1 MGFKNKKYFII
12 DTSSLP
18 QNLQFVIDS
27 MFMVVL
33 GSEISLIPKSL
44 INGINKCFPPE
55 SKVFQGIVN
64 KEMIQS
70 AVQINVDSWN
80 LLSTSSGLLINIEIM

>member
-1 MGFKNKKYFII
+1 M
-12 DTSSLP
+12 
-18 QNLQFVIDS
+18 IDS
-27 MFMVVL
+27 ISNVLFMVVL

-55 SKVFQGIVN
+55 SKVFHGIVN

-70 AVQINVDSWN
+70 AVQIYLSNVDSWN